1 MCDTGK
7 VRYCAF
13 IIANATKV
21 KYGGR
26 DFVTWRH
33 NKNSLP
39 FSAHL
44 EMVTMTMN
52 DAGDAYYF
60 HDYSDSNDDR
70 DDDGDRK
77 SDGDGNIDSDSK
89 GNK

>member
-1 MCDTGK
+1 
-7 VRYCAF
+7 
-13 IIANATKV
+13 
-21 KYGGR
+21 
-26 DFVTWRH
+26 
-33 NKNSLP
+33 
-39 FSAHL
+39 
-44 EMVTMTMN
+44 MTMN